1 MNDTGS
7 WNFFEPHRASERRPA
22 TALTVRGQWGVLQI
36 AAGCAAYDAGE
47 LRLSGDARSR
57 DARREYWGIT
67 ACVSMATAG
76 FANPEA

>member
-47 LRLSGDARSR
+47 LRLSGDAR
-57 DARREYWGIT
+57 REYWGIT
-67 ACVSMATAG
+67 ASVSMATAG

>member
-1 MNDTGS
+1 
-7 WNFFEPHRASERRPA
+7 
-22 TALTVRGQWGVLQI
+22 VLQI